1 MTIEPDTQ
9 QRTELANQRGTLTTT
24 VKPAVATP
32 ASEIGTGITSLLQAS
47 KADNTTVTPTEIN
60 QQLAKIQADYD
71 ALTLEFSQNQHSFDL
86 ELTRIESQTGSI
98 SAHLHQLSAH
108 AELQYQA
115 QHKQNSLNTKKFDQT
130 LEQASKASTELE
142 TLAGATQAAV
152 TTLANDIDSSNT
164 LLRRQQAIISEQ
176 NQRLDQFDASTEL
189 IHTATRGNKQKI
201 EFVAKDIETKH
212 ALALAQLKGLNALYS
227 QQQSQ
232 LIDIKDFTKTLELQ
246 SQRIDRDLRRV
257 AMDLSDHKQLV
268 VKRFK
273 YMGAAV
279 TTIALLLFVSMA
291 LFKWAPAFVPTSID
305 SAIGETNIRINQVA
319 TALPHV
325 TDKIDAQQIE
335 LATLTAVAT
344 ADSQAVTEL
353 NQALDDLSFELLG
366 PNNVG
371 ASLVTPLVPLA
382 TTDWLLAQD
391 PANYTI
397 QLVGVYSYE
406 DLIIFINQNATK
418 LEQFPLAYS
427 VTQRGQR
434 DSYNLFYGS
443 FATLDQARA
452 TREMMPLSLR
462 VNHPWVRQL
471 QSVQE
476 AAE

>member
-1 MTIEPDTQ
+1 MTTEPETQ
-9 QRTELANQRGTLTTT
+9 QRAELSSQHNTLTTT
-24 VKPAVATP
+24 PKPSTATP
-32 ASEIGTGITSLLQAS
+32 VAEIGTGITSLLEAS
-47 KADNTTVTPTEIN
+47 KADNTTVTPREIN
-60 QQLAKIQADYD
+60 QQLAKIQTDYD
-71 ALTLEFSQNQHSFDL
+71 ALTLEFGQNQHLFDL
-86 ELTRIESQTGSI
+86 ELTRLESQTGSI

-115 QHKQNSLNTKKFDQT
+115 QHKQNSSNIKKFDQT
-130 LEQASKASTELE
+130 LEQASKTSTELE
-142 TLAGATQAAV
+142 TLTGATQAAV
-152 TTLANDIDSSNT
+152 TTLANDIESSNT
-164 LLRRQQAIISEQ
+164 LLRRQQAIITEQ

-189 IHTATRGNKQKI
+189 LQTATRGNKQKI

-212 ALALAQLKGLNALYS
+212 SLALAQLKGLNALYS

-232 LIDIKDFTKTLELQ
+232 LIDLQDFTKTLELQ
-246 SQRIDRDLRRV
+246 SQRIDRDLSLV
-257 AMDLSDHKQLV
+257 AMDLGDHKQLV

-273 YMGAAV
+273 YTNAAV
-279 TTIALLLFVSMA
+279 TTIALLLFVSAA

-305 SAIGETNIRINQVA
+305 SAIGETNTRINQVA

-335 LATLTAVAT
+335 LATLTAAT
-344 ADSQAVTEL
+344 AADSQAVTEL

-371 ASLVTPLVPLA
+371 GSLVTPLVPLA
-382 TTDWLLAQD
+382 TTDWLLAQN

-406 DLIIFINQNATK
+406 DLIVFINQNATK
-418 LEQFPLAYS
+418 LKQFLLAYS

-434 DSYNLFYGS
+434 DSYSLFYGS

-471 QSVQE
+471 QSVQ
-476 AAE
+476 AAAD